1 MVTSKYSPPKL
12 FTFYTTGSQERHN
25 FTARHKLPIF
35 SIQYIEIYIH
45 TYICRGG
52 QNRDHESLKISMPRH
67 ATQSQSHHMTSS
79 KRKWHHGFNLQL
91 WELDPMTDV
100 CGEGVSLLQ
109 RKGTSH
115 CDWPCQ
121 VARLVGS
128 AKRRKE
134 TVGFSFPLDKSKHPF
149 PYSFHTFTYCRQ
161 TSQIRLLP
169 WRQERNNW
177 QLKQN

>member
-1 MVTSKYSPPKL
+1 
-12 FTFYTTGSQERHN
+12 
-25 FTARHKLPIF
+25 
-35 SIQYIEIYIH
+35 
-45 TYICRGG
+45 
-52 QNRDHESLKISMPRH
+52 MPRH

-100 CGEGVSLLQ
+100 CGEGVLLLQ

-121 VARLVGS
+121 VATLVGS

-134 TVGFSFPLDKSKHPF
+134 TVGFSFPLVINQNTLSIFVPHFQLLSPDITNQVIAMKTEKKWLTIKTELGQIIVNTGSKAVSCFSRWCWGWQHLQVKRLMF
-149 PYSFHTFTYCRQ
+149 FIFTKDN
-161 TSQIRLLP
+161 P
-169 WRQERNNW
+169 
-177 QLKQN
+177 